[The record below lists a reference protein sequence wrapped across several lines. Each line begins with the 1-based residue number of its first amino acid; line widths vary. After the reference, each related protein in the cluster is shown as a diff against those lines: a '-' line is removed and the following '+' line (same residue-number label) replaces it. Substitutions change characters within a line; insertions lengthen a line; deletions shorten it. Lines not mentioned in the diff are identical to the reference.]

1 MRGSTPRSAS
11 NNLTNNIMTK
21 RKTNETQIKALI
33 KDLDL
38 MELAILRERL
48 LTIGDM
54 TQQSIKEEPNAWEK
68 GFIAPRIYQGVC
80 DKINKHLG
88 FND

>member
-1 MRGSTPRSAS
+1 MKKSL
-11 NNLTNNIMTK
+11 NNEQML
-21 RKTNETQIKALI
+21 KALI

>member
-1 MRGSTPRSAS
+1 MNLST
-11 NNLTNNIMTK
+11 LTINIMTK
-21 RKTNETQIKALI
+21 QRTNETQIKALI

-68 GFIAPRIYQGVC
+68 GFIAPRFYQSVC